1 MISFTIDGEPR
12 TKKNSSQMRKN
23 HKTGKLYPAPSE
35 AFLRYQEDAGWYIPM
50 KGALISKPVCVKC
63 IFYMKTAGVVDLSN
77 LISAIND
84 ILVHYRV
91 LKDDNSKIVA
101 SHDGSRVCVD
111 ANNPRTE
118 IDITLMEV
126 N

>member
-50 KGALISKPVCVKC
+50 KGAMISKPVCVKC
-63 IFYMKTAGVVDLSN
+63 VFYFKSDLRVDLSN
-77 LISAIND
+77 LISAIDD
-84 ILVHYRV
+84 ILVHYKV
-91 LKDDNSKIVA
+91 LADDNCKIIV
-101 SHDGSRVCVD
+101 SHDGSRVRLKADHNGTDVEI
-111 ANNPRTE
+111 TE
-118 IDITLMEV
+118 MEEI
-126 N
+126 